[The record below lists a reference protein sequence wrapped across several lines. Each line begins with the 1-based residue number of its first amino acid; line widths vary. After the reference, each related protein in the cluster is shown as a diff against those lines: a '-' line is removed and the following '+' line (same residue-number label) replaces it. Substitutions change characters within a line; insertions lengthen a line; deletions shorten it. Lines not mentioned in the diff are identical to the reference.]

1 MITAKEAERVAA
13 EQLHELHPTYKI
25 YSYGWGEDDEYY
37 APVLDRGHISKGGEP
52 GFLVNKQ
59 TGDVEKYQYW
69 PNSPIAARL
78 KAMKQTKYFFRKVI
92 IRP

>member
-1 MITAKEAERVAA
+1 M
-13 EQLHELHPTYKI
+13 
-25 YSYGWGEDDEYY
+25 
-37 APVLDRGHISKGGEP
+37 
-52 GFLVNKQ
+52 NKQ

>member
-1 MITAKEAERVAA
+1 MSIMLQCWIEA
-13 EQLHELHPTYKI
+13 I
-25 YSYGWGEDDEYY
+25 Y
-37 APVLDRGHISKGGEP
+37 RRGGEP